1 VGFLVILLVF
11 VVFKPAFQINEVS
24 RKLYQEFVSPSRE
37 LERVEVLAPSS
48 AKLLFLL
55 LFIYKYYSSN
65 S

>member
-11 VVFKPAFQINEVS
+11 VVFKPTFQINEVS

-37 LERVEVLAPSS
+37 LEGVEVLAPSS
-48 AKLLFLL
+48 AKLLFLM